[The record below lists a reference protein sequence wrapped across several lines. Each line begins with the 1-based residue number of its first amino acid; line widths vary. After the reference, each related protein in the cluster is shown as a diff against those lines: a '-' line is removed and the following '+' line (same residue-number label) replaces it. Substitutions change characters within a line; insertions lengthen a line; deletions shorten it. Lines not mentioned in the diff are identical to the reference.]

1 MRVVGVH
8 INYAPVVYL
17 LLCLTASFGCFYR
30 SLCLQIT
37 ISYIS
42 LWLFFCDFFS
52 TLSNLT
58 FIVFLS
64 LPLPLPLAL
73 PLPQSYRFFFRFFYC
88 LINENCMTLIRKIWG
103 TSNRSRI
110 LYSTEWWTEVNIIY
124 FAHRSS
130 CNIFQKTVVKCDGQL
145 SLSGCTK
152 RWFQRIDR
160 SYRNWEQ
167 FIKKYLAIFKHEL

>member
-1 MRVVGVH
+1 MLLSQLVPSNYNKLYKLMVV
-8 INYAPVVYL
+8 L
-17 LLCLTASFGCFYR
+17 LWFLFHSFKFDIYC
-30 SLCLQIT
+30 I
-37 ISYIS
+37 
-42 LWLFFCDFFS
+42 
-52 TLSNLT
+52 
-58 FIVFLS
+58 FIVTFAFAFGVAFASVLS
-64 LPLPLPLAL
+64 LFLP
-73 PLPQSYRFFFRFFYC
+73 FFYC